1 MFKLLSRKLL
11 GEKCRSMIKS
21 VIIAAIIGGSLSTM
35 EVHLTI
41 AQSILIMFA
50 VFYSGPIVLQALSSK
65 DNARCLK
72 GLFVMPCNERRT
84 LWEYA
89 AVIGIYTLFTKTILL
104 FALIYALAKLTVIDI
119 VIMVLASFYSI
130 IGAMIVY
137 GLRKKLPLVSALV
150 IAGGVLLAFFLPNGI
165 LAIAGFAAADVVLL
179 IIFSFLK
186 LEYFRV
192 TESNSV
198 KVNSRRSSGSS
209 LLLPRYIIRY
219 ILSNKSY
226 IISPLFIIAFA
237 VYFTFT
243 ARQSGFPAG
252 VGISLGLIAT
262 NSPLSVIVSSNRN
275 LKSKLDVLPSK
286 TKNFFVPYAF
296 VIFCIYLLFY
306 AIFLA
311 AYFLIIKSVDY
322 KALIIS
328 PIFAAESAILIA
340 ILESR
345 FPITTWK
352 TEPDLLHHPRKYIVP
367 IIIMLEATLVYFLP
381 L

>member
-11 GEKCRSMIKS
+11 GERCRSLIKS
-21 VIIAAIIGGSLSTM
+21 IMIAAIIGGSLSTM
-35 EVHLTI
+35 EVNLSIT
-41 AQSILIMFA
+41 QSVLIMFA
-50 VFYSGPIVLQALSSK
+50 IFYSGPIVLQALSSK

-104 FALIYALAKLTVIDI
+104 FGLICGFTKLTTIDI
-119 VIMVLASFYSI
+119 IIMVVASFYSI
-130 IGAMIVY
+130 IGTMIVY
-137 GLRKKLPLVSALV
+137 GLRKKLPIVSALIIV
-150 IAGGVLLAFFLPNGI
+150 AAAVLAFFLPKGI
-165 LAIAGFAAADVVLL
+165 MAIAGFAAADVVLL

-198 KVNSRRSSGSS
+198 KAVARRSSGSS
-209 LLLPRYIIRY
+209 MLVPRYIIRY

-226 IISPLFIIAFA
+226 IISPLLIIAFA

-243 ARQSGFPAG
+243 ARQSGFPAV
-252 VGISLGLIAT
+252 VGISLGLIST

-275 LKSKLDVLPSK
+275 LKSKLDVLPGK

-311 AYFLIIKSVDY
+311 AYFMIIKSVDY
-322 KALIIS
+322 KALILS
-328 PIFAAESAILIA
+328 PIIAAESAILIA

-367 IIIMLEATLVYFLP
+367 GIIMLEATLVYFLP
-381 L
+381 F